1 MSTQKKKKVLPPGAR
16 YEGDPWDDEGWR
28 KFGIFFLV
36 WVAAFAVMLIFQIG
50 KIENGKFVSFTPM
63 PTATPSHFDVKAE
76 ILTAEVVGSD
86 WDGYVT
92 WVTMKAN
99 DITFSRKFS
108 ADDYAMFNES
118 IGKKIILHEC
128 FDRGEDGYLNCV
140 GGFDI
145 LDN

>member
-36 WVAAFAVMLIFQIG
+36 WVAVFAVMLIFQTG
-50 KIENGKFVSFTPM
+50 RIENGKFVSFTPM
-63 PTATPSHFDVKAE
+63 PTSTPSYFDVKAE
-76 ILTAEVVGSD
+76 ILNVEIVGPD

-92 WVTMKAN
+92 WVTMKA
-99 DITFSRKFS
+99 DGDTFSRKFS
-108 ADDYAMFNES
+108 ANDYAMLQLN

-128 FDRGEDGYLNCV
+128 FDHGEDGYIHCSGGYDLN
-140 GGFDI
+140 
-145 LDN
+145 N